1 MVLVGSGA
9 SLTMGWQLK
18 SRVKYLSQSM
28 MTLVVSEDYGVVG
41 NRPVRCCE
49 WWGVGNEEKKVG
61 VRESRVG

>member
-1 MVLVGSGA
+1 
-9 SLTMGWQLK
+9 
-18 SRVKYLSQSM
+18 